1 VFVHILL
8 AMTAPKPGEAR
19 REIRGSRPAKGIAGR
34 RLRLQIDQRRAQLIE
49 MGIDL
54 FSRHPYENIS
64 IDGLA
69 EMANISKGLLY
80 HYFGSKR
87 DFYVE
92 TVRAASRR
100 LRLLTAP
107 DPALPPAARLR
118 AAVDAH
124 LRYIQE
130 HGAVYSAVYRSGLA
144 IAPEIQS
151 ILEEHRAI
159 MIHYILQALGV
170 TKARPLL
177 LAGLRAWVAM
187 VEGASLEWIADPSVT
202 RDDLRELLVAGYAGL
217 LLKTLELDPK
227 ISIQIPSSTKD
238 SPG

>member
-1 VFVHILL
+1 L
-8 AMTAPKPGEAR
+8 
-19 REIRGSRPAKGIAGR
+19 RPAAGVAGR
-34 RLRLQIDQRRAQLIE
+34 RIRLQLDKRRAQLIE

-54 FSRHPYENIS
+54 FSRHAYANIS

-69 EMANISKGLLY
+69 ESAKISRGLLY

-87 DFYVE
+87 HFYVE

-124 LRYIQE
+124 LRYLQE
-130 HGAVYSAVYRSGLA
+130 HGAVYAAVYRSGLA

-159 MIHYILQALGV
+159 MIRHVLQAMGV
-170 TKARPLL
+170 MKPRPLL
-177 LAGLRAWVAM
+177 RAALRAWVAL
-187 VEGASLEWIADPSVT
+187 VEGASLDWIANPSVT
-202 RDDLRELLVAGYAGL
+202 RGDLRDLLVAAYAGL
-217 LLKTLELDPK
+217 ILKTLEIDPN
-227 ISIQIPSSTKD
+227 ISLPLPTSLNGRS
-238 SPG
+238 

>member
-1 VFVHILL
+1 VRLHID
-8 AMTAPKPGEAR
+8 K
-19 REIRGSRPAKGIAGR
+19 
-34 RLRLQIDQRRAQLIE
+34 RRAQLIE

-54 FSRHPYENIS
+54 FSRHAYETIS

-69 EMANISKGLLY
+69 ESAKISKGLLY

-107 DPALPPAARLR
+107 DPELPPAARLR

-124 LRYIQE
+124 LRYVQE

-159 MIHYILQALGV
+159 MIRYVLQAMGM

-177 LAGLRAWVAM
+177 LAALRAWVAM
-187 VEGASLEWIADPSVT
+187 VEGASLEWIAKPSVT
-202 RDDLRELLVAGYAGL
+202 RVELRELLVAGYAGL
-217 LLKTLELDPK
+217 ILKTLDLDPK
-227 ISIQIPSSTKD
+227 ISFQLPSPTKRG
-238 SPG
+238 PR

>member
-1 VFVHILL
+1 
-8 AMTAPKPGEAR
+8 MDK
-19 REIRGSRPAKGIAGR
+19 
-34 RLRLQIDQRRAQLIE
+34 RRAQLIE

-54 FSRHPYENIS
+54 FSRHAYENIS

-69 EMANISKGLLY
+69 ESAQISRGLLY

-107 DPALPPAARLR
+107 DPELPPAARLR

-144 IAPEIQS
+144 VAPEIQS

-159 MIHYILQALGV
+159 MIRYVLQAMGV
-170 TKARPLL
+170 TKPRPLL
-177 LAGLRAWVAM
+177 RAALRAWVAL
-187 VEGASLEWIADPSVT
+187 VEGASREWISNPSIT
-202 RDDLRELLVAGYAGL
+202 RVELRELLVTVYAGL
-217 LLKTLELDPK
+217 ILKTLEIDPK
-227 ISIQIPSSTKD
+227 ISLQLPPPSNGSAPKD
-238 SPG
+238 HS

>member
-1 VFVHILL
+1 L
-8 AMTAPKPGEAR
+8 ALMPPKTGAAR
-19 REIRGSRPAKGIAGR
+19 PEIRGSRPAEAVPGR
-34 RLRLQIDQRRAQLIE
+34 RTRLQIDQRRAQLIE

-54 FSRHPYENIS
+54 FSRFAYENIS

-69 EMANISKGLLY
+69 EMAKISKGLLY

-130 HGAVYSAVYRSGLA
+130 HSAVYSAVYRSGLA

-151 ILEEHRAI
+151 IVEEHRAI

-170 TKARPLL
+170 TKAPPLL
-177 LAGLRAWVAM
+177 LSGLRAWVAM
-187 VEGASLEWIADPSVT
+187 VEGASLEWIANPSVT
-202 RDDLRELLVAGYAGL
+202 RDDLRELLVAGYTGL

-227 ISIQIPSSTKD
+227 ISFQIPSSTK
-238 SPG
+238 GRTE